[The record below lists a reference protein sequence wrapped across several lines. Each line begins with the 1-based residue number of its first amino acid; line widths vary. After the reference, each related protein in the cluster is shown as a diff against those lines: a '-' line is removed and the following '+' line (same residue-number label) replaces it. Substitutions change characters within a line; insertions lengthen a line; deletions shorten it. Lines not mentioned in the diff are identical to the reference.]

1 MGVKAIPNNFRRW
14 DAERG
19 EGRLKTLIWLVVVFA
34 IGYLGVKLV
43 PPYINNYQL
52 QDKMVEEA
60 RFAGV
65 NRKDPEAVKDDI
77 LKEMKSLNIPAGR
90 DEIQV
95 VSTPP
100 FSVHIALDYTVTV
113 DVPGYQF
120 HLQFH
125 PSGDSN
131 SL

>member
-1 MGVKAIPNNFRRW
+1 VGGKAIPGRDQRW
-14 DAERG
+14 NSERG
-19 EGRLKTLIWLVVVFA
+19 EGRLKTLLTLAFLVAVC
-34 IGYLGVKLV
+34 YLGVKLV
-43 PPYINNYQL
+43 PPYVNNYQL

-77 LKEMKSLNIPAGR
+77 FKEMKSLNIPAGR
-90 DEIQV
+90 DQLQV
-95 VSTPP
+95 VSTAP
-100 FSVHIALDYTVTV
+100 FIIHIELQYTVIV

-125 PSGDSN
+125 PQGDSN

>member
-1 MGVKAIPNNFRRW
+1 MGVKAIPNNLRRW
-14 DAERG
+14 DSERG

-34 IGYLGVKLV
+34 IGYLAVKLV

-77 LKEMKSLNIPAGR
+77 FKEMKSLNIPAGR

-95 VSTPP
+95 VSSPP